1 MRGFARTVKS
11 LLPYRITPD
20 RLVGKATG
28 LHPSGAA
35 AMLAV
40 MSTAPRTSGT
50 VEEALALAGRLLKTD
65 PLRAAAQAREVI
77 GVDRFNADAHRL
89 LGRALRA
96 TGNDDAAARAELD
109 AISASAHDP
118 MLVEAATALIDNQ
131 LSVAERILR
140 PRLKSNPFDVAAIR
154 MMAELAGRLGRYGD
168 AENLLRRALELAP
181 AFAAARSN
189 LAMVLYRQ
197 NRPTDAIEELD
208 ALLGDDPDNPAHS
221 NLKAAALGRV
231 GGYDEAITLY
241 EALLARVDGQPKIWM
256 SYGHVLKTVGRQ
268 ADGVAA
274 YRRAIEMQ
282 PELGEVWW
290 SLANLKTV
298 RLDDDDVAVMTG
310 ALRDRGLG
318 EEDRFHLHFALG
330 KAHEDAGRSEPAFA
344 HYAEGNRL
352 RRDLIDYDR
361 DEISGLVD
369 RSIATFMPEFLRART
384 GQGCTAADPIFILGM
399 PRAGSTLIEQILSS
413 HPLIEGT
420 QELPDIGQIA
430 ARLAS
435 RKPVNEE
442 TCYPEMMGDLEPTEL
457 RALGEEYLERTRI
470 QRKTDRPYFIDKM
483 PNNWAH
489 AGLIHLILP
498 NARIIDARRH
508 PLDCCVSNFKQHFA
522 RGQGFSYAL
531 DDLGRY
537 YADYVRLMTHVDAV
551 LPGRVHRVIHET
563 MIEDTEAQVRALL
576 DHVGVPFDP
585 ACLRFWENDRAV
597 RTASSEQV
605 RRPINRDGVGQWQR
619 FEPWLSPLKTALG
632 PVLERYPDTFF

>member
-1 MRGFARTVKS
+1 M
-11 LLPYRITPD
+11 
-20 RLVGKATG
+20 
-28 LHPSGAA
+28 
-35 AMLAV
+35 
-40 MSTAPRTSGT
+40 
-50 VEEALALAGRLLKTD
+50 ALAGRLLRTE
-65 PLRAAAQAREVI
+65 PARAAAQLREVLR
-77 GVDRFNADAHRL
+77 VDRFNADAQRL

-96 TGNDDAAARAELD
+96 IGDNEGAARAEVD

-118 MLVEAATALIDNQ
+118 ILLEAATALLDNR
-131 LSVAERILR
+131 LAVAEHILR
-140 PRLKSNPFDVAAIR
+140 PRLKANPFDVAAIR
-154 MMAELAGRLGRYGD
+154 MMAELAGRLGRYVD

-197 NRPTDAIEELD
+197 NRPAEAIEELD
-208 ALLGDDPDNPAHS
+208 ALLGDDPENPAHS

-231 GGYDEAITLY
+231 GGYDEAIALY

-268 ADGVAA
+268 GDGVAA
-274 YRRAIEMQ
+274 YRRAIGMQ
-282 PELGEVWW
+282 PQLGEVWW

-298 RLDDDDVAVMTG
+298 KLDEADIGVMTR
-310 ALRDRGLG
+310 ALDAAGLG
-318 EEDRFHLHFALG
+318 DEDRFHLHFALG
-330 KAHEDAGRSEPAFA
+330 KAHEDADRAETAFA

-352 RRDLIDYDR
+352 RRDLIDYDPQ
-361 DEISGLVD
+361 EISGLVD
-369 RSIATFMPEFLRART
+369 RSVTLLTPEFLRARA
-384 GQGCTAADPIFILGM
+384 GQGCADADPIFILGM
-399 PRAGSTLIEQILSS
+399 PRAGSTLIEQILAS

-420 QELPDIGQIA
+420 QELPDIGQLARRLAGRKLKGDDSAYPESIA
-430 ARLAS
+430 ALDA
-435 RKPVNEE
+435 
-442 TCYPEMMGDLEPTEL
+442 DAL

-470 QRKTDRPYFIDKM
+470 QRKTDRPFFIDKM

-508 PLDCCVSNFKQHFA
+508 PLDCCFSNFKQHFA
-522 RGQGFSYAL
+522 RGQGFAYDL

-537 YADYVRLMTHVDAV
+537 YSDYVRLMAHIDSV

-619 FEPWLSPLKTALG
+619 FAPWLGPLEIALG
-632 PVLERYPDTFF
+632 PVLEEYPDAPI